1 MATIELCAAP
11 TNRTW
16 HRQTGG
22 NAQQSQHDADHSRD
36 DADSFEDEFGQKKGP
51 CPASNRRTPVDA
63 ILRDIRY
70 SLRRLKKSPAFTAVV
85 VLTLGLGIG
94 ANTAIFTVVNSVLLR
109 PLPYRAPEQL
119 VSILHYYPSLNNL
132 EAPVAGAAF
141 RDYRDKTKSFESV
154 AVETGFGANL
164 TGIGDPERVPGGRVS
179 GDWFHVLGVQPMLG
193 RGLIRDDDQT
203 GREHVA
209 VLSYGLWTRLFASSP
224 SAVGKTLEL
233 NGETYHVVGVMPKGF
248 RSFAANTVD
257 IFVPLALTP
266 EQYDSYGNEYLNLTA
281 RLKANTSVEQARAE
295 MATFAENLKR
305 ERPNQWPPRWSLKVR
320 TLDDLATSRIRPAL
334 LVLIGAVGFVL
345 LIACANVAN
354 LLLARA
360 AVRIKEIAI
369 RAALGADRASLIR
382 QLLTESVM
390 LALGGGL
397 LGLLL
402 AQWSVKSL
410 VALNPS
416 LPRAQE
422 IGVDANVMVFTLAVS
437 LVTGLLFGLAPSL
450 QSSRTNL
457 NETLKD
463 GSRSGSADFA
473 GRTMRRV
480 LVVAEVALS
489 LTLLIGAGLLI
500 ESVARLQGVS
510 PGFDSHNVLT
520 FKIAL
525 PPVKYPTDTAQILF
539 TDQLLPRLNALPGV
553 QAAGLTS
560 VIPFGGRWSTASVG
574 IEGLAIAQ
582 GQQRPWGDFRIASP
596 RFFEALRIPLK
607 RGRLLTDQDR
617 FGAPDVVVI
626 DDEFAKKYF
635 PNTSPIGKRIT
646 FGARA
651 GTPDSTWITIVGVVG
666 HAAHEGLDAEP
677 RIQYYFPVAQRG
689 SRGMTVAI
697 RTQGD
702 PLTLVPTVRR
712 AIHEIDAALP
722 MSSINTMDKLVEQS
736 VGQRKLSMILLGVFS
751 AIALL
756 LASLGIYGV
765 MSYSVTQRT
774 RELGIRM
781 ALGAARSQVLA
792 LVVGQGMAL
801 ALVGVA
807 IGLVAAFAVTRFLS
821 SQLYGVGATDVP
833 TFVGV
838 SGLLIGIALIA
849 CLLPAMRATR
859 VDPVTALREE

>member
-1 MATIELCAAP
+1 
-11 TNRTW
+11 
-16 HRQTGG
+16 
-22 NAQQSQHDADHSRD
+22 
-36 DADSFEDEFGQKKGP
+36 
-51 CPASNRRTPVDA
+51 
-63 ILRDIRY
+63 
-70 SLRRLKKSPAFTAVV
+70 
-85 VLTLGLGIG
+85 
-94 ANTAIFTVVNSVLLR
+94 
-109 PLPYRAPEQL
+109 
-119 VSILHYYPSLNNL
+119 
-132 EAPVAGAAF
+132 
-141 RDYRDKTKSFESV
+141 
-154 AVETGFGANL
+154 
-164 TGIGDPERVPGGRVS
+164 
-179 GDWFHVLGVQPMLG
+179 MLG

-209 VLSYGLWTRLFASSP
+209 VLSYGLLTRLFASSP

-233 NGETYHVVGVMPKGF
+233 NGESFQAVGVMPKGF
-248 RSFAANTVD
+248 RSF
-257 IFVPLALTP
+257 
-266 EQYDSYGNEYLNLTA
+266 
-281 RLKANTSVEQARAE
+281 ARAE

-617 FGAPDVVVI
+617 FGAPDVVFI

-736 VGQRKLSMILLGVFS
+736 VGQRKLSMI
-751 AIALL
+751 ALL

-859 VDPVTALREE
+859 VDPVTALREG